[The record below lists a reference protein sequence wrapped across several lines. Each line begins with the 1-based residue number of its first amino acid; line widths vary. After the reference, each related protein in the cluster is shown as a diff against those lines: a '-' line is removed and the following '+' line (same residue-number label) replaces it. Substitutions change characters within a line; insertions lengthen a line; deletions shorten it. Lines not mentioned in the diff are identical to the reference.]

1 MSLASK
7 SKKLDAKYAPPLNSE
22 HVTVEKLKKLKIAL
36 WIAYVGLPISLLG
49 ILSMFILDDNHPIA
63 ESVPVALTVIG
74 GFFIAFGAFLYL
86 AFNPIY
92 RRLMNR
98 VLELD
103 EGELYLQH
111 QAYAFSYGVIFK
123 GCVFVTMPLV
133 ILTQVVN
140 LGLLPVNFPQVD
152 GAFIPLSCSLVIIM
166 TFLLVI
172 MLPMIY
178 LAWNLKPV
186 GEND

>member
-1 MSLASK
+1 MFKAT
-7 SKKLDAKYAPPLNSE
+7 KLDAKYAPPLTSG

-36 WIAYVGLPISLLG
+36 WIAYVGLPVSLVG
-49 ILSMFILDDNHPIA
+49 ILSMFILDDNHPVA
-63 ESVPVALTVIG
+63 ESVPIALTVIG
-74 GFFIAFGAFLYL
+74 GFFIAFAAFLYL

-123 GCVFVTMPLV
+123 GCVLVMIPL
-133 ILTQVVN
+133 IMLTQVVN
-140 LGLLPVNFPQVD
+140 LGLLPFEFPQVD

-166 TFLLVI
+166 TFLMII

-178 LAWNLKPV
+178 LVFNLKPV
-186 GEND
+186 GEED